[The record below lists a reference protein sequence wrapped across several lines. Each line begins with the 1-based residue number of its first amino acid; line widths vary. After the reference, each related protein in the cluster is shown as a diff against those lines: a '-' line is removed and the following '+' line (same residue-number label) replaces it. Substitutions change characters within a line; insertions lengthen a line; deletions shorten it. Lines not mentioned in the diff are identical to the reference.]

1 MRNAEGGE
9 VETCPQLECL
19 RGRDGRDGRDG
30 GKGEKGEV
38 GPRGEE
44 GDRGEMG
51 PQGTKG
57 IPGPQG
63 PVGTSGPQGAVGEK
77 GDRGDPGLPG
87 PQGEQ
92 GAQGPPTG
100 GAVYTR
106 WGRTSCPSGQETE
119 LVYAGRAAGTRY
131 NIRGGGSNI
140 LCLPNDPQ
148 YFQFKPGV
156 TGWGPLIGVDYSVES
171 GQPLGHLDLNNM
183 PCAVCHTTVRESV
196 LMIPAHTQCPGNWTI
211 EYSGYLMTAHHGNA
225 GRLPYKCVDKAGES
239 TTGGTGTPCYLH
251 HVEPDCSDLS
261 CPPYDAQKELAC
273 VVCTH

>member
-1 MRNAEGGE
+1 MRHIESGE
-9 VETCPQLECL
+9 VSQLECL

-38 GPRGEE
+38 GPRGEK
-44 GDRGEMG
+44 GDRGEVG

-57 IPGPQG
+57 ISGPQG
-63 PVGTSGPQGAVGEK
+63 PAGMSGPQGAMGEK

-87 PQGEQ
+87 PQGT
-92 GAQGPPTG
+92 QGPPTG
-100 GAVYTR
+100 GTVYTR
-106 WGRTSCPSGQETE
+106 WGRTSCPSDQGTE
-119 LVYAGRAAGTRY
+119 LVYTGRAAGTRY

-156 TGWGPLIGVDYSVES
+156 TGWGPLIGVDYRAES
-171 GQPLGHLDLNNM
+171 GQPLGHLDQHNM

-211 EYSGYLMTAHHGNA
+211 EYSGYLMTAYHSNE
-225 GRLPYKCVDKAGES
+225 GRLPYECVDKDGES
-239 TTGGTGTPCYLH
+239 TTGGMGIPCYLH

-273 VVCTH
+273 VVCTR